1 MDEEDF
7 DDEDLDEELDEEES
21 DEEEQEEI
29 EDTSDEEKQA
39 EERLV
44 RNKLRL
50 LLWKVKSKKLTNIT
64 DIKDTNTI
72 KKAKKMGK
80 FKKELASIEVAKAL
94 NAKQKISAVAS
105 AGPALY
111 YVAIGVL
118 ILLAVMILMAVF
130 SSVFSSLSGGEE
142 DATGKSFKGVTGTD
156 FYGVR
161 VAYQNESLASTQII
175 EDYVNLV
182 VAGAEN
188 VKQTTTVSVGGTQ
201 YALQL
206 TLNFEIPTGYEYAN
220 FEESSFSTN
229 YGVVYNA
236 SFEIAKIIYK
246 IDNETDF
253 VGSSLIDCA
262 KGIKY
267 FGYAD
272 VNTIAET
279 TAQILLDNTTIK
291 ATKDSEDVTDSSTLE
306 NIKTQIQQDVV
317 SEISAELSTLEVRAE
332 KLFVKDIILTGDE
345 MVSGITKENY
355 VYYMF
360 MPNKQV
366 NFTSFVFALQG
377 QDFQNFQ
384 IEGSYNGTNYEVITD
399 GQNFGNDTNFGYLY
413 LTGDV
418 NITVNA
424 FADIDT
430 NNLQALSEAQS
441 IFDIITNQSLN
452 TELYLQLNTVE
463 ELSIYGLKTSGFT
476 ITTSNSSPFIISEFT
491 TIWK

>member
-1 MDEEDF
+1 V
-7 DDEDLDEELDEEES
+7 
-21 DEEEQEEI
+21 Q
-29 EDTSDEEKQA
+29 
-39 EERLV
+39 
-44 RNKLRL
+44 
-50 LLWKVKSKKLTNIT
+50 
-64 DIKDTNTI
+64 
-72 KKAKKMGK
+72 
-80 FKKELASIEVAKAL
+80 
-94 NAKQKISAVAS
+94 
-105 AGPALY
+105 
-111 YVAIGVL
+111 
-118 ILLAVMILMAVF
+118 
-130 SSVFSSLSGGEE
+130 
-142 DATGKSFKGVTGTD
+142 
-156 FYGVR
+156 
-161 VAYQNESLASTQII
+161 
-175 EDYVNLV
+175 
-182 VAGAEN
+182 
-188 VKQTTTVSVGGTQ
+188 
-201 YALQL
+201 
-206 TLNFEIPTGYEYAN
+206 
-220 FEESSFSTN
+220 
-229 YGVVYNA
+229 
-236 SFEIAKIIYK
+236 
-246 IDNETDF
+246 
-253 VGSSLIDCA
+253 
-262 KGIKY
+262 GIKY